1 MGRPAWPTACR
12 HKSLAMCMSVCV
24 CVRWMILLCVLQARR
39 LAHRRDLLERQ
50 ARWRVREEEKEEGAC
65 V

>member
-1 MGRPAWPTACR
+1 
-12 HKSLAMCMSVCV
+12 
-24 CVRWMILLCVLQARR
+24 MILLCVLQARR

>member
-1 MGRPAWPTACR
+1 
-12 HKSLAMCMSVCV
+12 MSVCV